1 MSVVGRAGVPGRAWQ
16 APVLRG
22 LGLLALAGGAFLL
35 GVALVAGASKFGDA
49 APLVVAAVPLTPLLV
64 IGILA
69 DPRIGVVAVFATFPV
84 GFLAVA
90 AGPVNLQAVEGAV
103 LAAGFLIAL
112 RRMALGEAPLGWAWP
127 LGFAVAFLA
136 WAVVATPSAID
147 PGLAIKRDASLLYGL
162 TFATVV
168 LAACS
173 DLSDVRRVLGGLLVG
188 ANILTIQG
196 LAGIEDLRAQF
207 AGGVVSGR
215 AEGAFSSPN
224 ELGSFCA
231 LAVLVG
237 VGIAA
242 SARNWRG
249 RVLALISV
257 AVPFLGLA
265 LSLSRGAWLGGLAG
279 AAFLVLAVPGVRLR
293 AASTAIPIVAVSVL
307 LFVLR
312 PTSPEVQ
319 VIGQRIQSLTSLGA
333 NPYDDRLEIWDEG
346 LRQLRADPWTGQ
358 GPGNFPLASRR
369 LTAGVFTISVG
380 HAHNTFLTV
389 AAEMGIPALVLFLA
403 FLAALWVA
411 GSRTARELLR
421 RGRRGD
427 TALIAGLGAA
437 MVSLVVQGFVDTT
450 VVQGN
455 QVLDATA
462 WAIVG
467 GLLVGLREVTRSPG
481 LGGGARSAA
490 TEPPA
495 GLTPG
500 RRTPPGGGTPKS
512 EARTS

>member
-1 MSVVGRAGVPGRAWQ
+1 VSVVGRAGVPGRGWQ
-16 APVLRG
+16 APALRG
-22 LGLLALAGGAFLL
+22 LGLLAVAGGSFLL
-35 GVALVAGASKFGDA
+35 GVALVAVASKAGDA
-49 APLVVAAVPLTPLLV
+49 APLVVAALPLAPLLV

-103 LAAGFLIAL
+103 LAAGFLVAL

-127 LGFAVAFLA
+127 LGFAAAFLIS
-136 WAVVATPSAID
+136 AVAATPSAID
-147 PGLAIKRDASLLYGL
+147 PALALRRDASLLYGF

-173 DLSDVRRVLGGLLVG
+173 DLSDVRRVLGGFLAG
-188 ANILTIQG
+188 ANILTLQG
-196 LAGIEDLRAQF
+196 LAGIEELRARF
-207 AGGVVSGR
+207 EGGEVTGR
-215 AEGAFSSPN
+215 AVGAFSSPN
-224 ELGSFCA
+224 EFGSFCA

-242 SARNWRG
+242 SSRSWRG
-249 RVLALISV
+249 RILSLLGVAL
-257 AVPFLGLA
+257 PFLGLA
-265 LSLSRGAWLGGLAG
+265 LSLSRGAWLGGLVG
-279 AAFLVLAVPGVRLR
+279 ATFLVLAVPGIRLR
-293 AASTAIPIVAVSVL
+293 AASMAIPIVLGSVL
-307 LFVLR
+307 VFVLR

-319 VIGQRIQSLTSLGA
+319 VIGQRIQSLTSLAA

-346 LRQLRADPWTGQ
+346 LRQVRADPWTGH

-369 LTAGVFTISVG
+369 LTAGVFTISAI

-389 AAEMGIPALVLFLA
+389 AAEMGIPALMLFLA
-403 FLAALWVA
+403 FLAALWLA

-427 TALIAGLGAA
+427 AVLIAGLGAA
-437 MVSLVVQGFVDTT
+437 VVSLVVQGFVDTT
-450 VVQGN
+450 LVQGN

-462 WAIVG
+462 WGIVG
-467 GLLVGLREVTRSPG
+467 GLLVGLREVTRSPE
-481 LGGGARSAA
+481 LGGARSAA

-500 RRTPPGGGTPKS
+500 RRTPPGGGTPRS